1 MCIIAAKP
9 AGVAMPDTE
18 TITRMWTR
26 NPDGAGLMWTE
37 GNSVHIEKG
46 FMKLKKFLAF
56 VDDLASRTDLTS
68 TPVVMHFRITTHG
81 GTCPENTHPFPVSES
96 MGLLK
101 KLKCTTSLG
110 AAHNGI
116 IDIRTRKGV
125 SDTMEFIATRLAI
138 LHKILPKFYEN
149 KDALRLVANEI
160 DSKMALLTKDGRI
173 ITIGDFVEDGGILYS
188 NTSYKGYYG
197 AFSSSKFYSYPS
209 YTDGGYELYTNGYNA
224 QHDVNEDADYGD
236 DLTERY
242 LVPLELTEGYVLFTE
257 DEETLP
263 THEAWDY
270 FLGQDGRVWCYD
282 MDSGYC
288 YLSYATEARDEF
300 GSPMQ
305 WDPELAE
312 PMLCFPTDYT
322 SM

>member
-9 AGVAMPDTE
+9 AGVAMPSTE

-26 NPDGAGLMWTE
+26 NPDGAGLMWAE
-37 GNSVHIEKG
+37 GSSVHIEKG
-46 FMKLKKFLAF
+46 FMKLKSFLAA
-56 VDDLASRTDLTS
+56 VDALASRKDLTA

-101 KLKCTTSLG
+101 KLHCTTNLG

-125 SDTMEFIATRLAI
+125 SDTMEFITTRLAI
-138 LHKILPKFYEN
+138 LHKLIPNFYDN
-149 KDALRLVANEI
+149 ADALRLVANEI

-173 ITIGDFVEDGGILYS
+173 VTIGDFVEDGGILYS

-197 AFSSSKFYSYPS
+197 TFSSSKFNSYYTYSDDDFALYPNTNGS
-209 YTDGGYELYTNGYNA
+209 YTYGSTYAD
-224 QHDVNEDADYGD
+224 DAN

-242 LVPLELTEGYVLFTE
+242 LVPLDLMEGYLVFASDGSTW
-257 DEETLP
+257 P
-263 THEAWDY
+263 THEADGY
-270 FLGQDGRVWCYD
+270 FLGEDGRVWYYDVESDGCY
-282 MDSGYC
+282 YC
-288 YLSYATEARDEF
+288 PGTEARDDL
-300 GSPMQ
+300 GGLMP

-312 PMLCFPTDYT
+312 PLLCFPD
-322 SM
+322 M